1 MSQRYDLVVFDF
13 DGTLAD
19 SLTWFR
25 TALSDVIEKHGLTPI
40 CEERAEALRG
50 MSPKAIMDELGIPTW
65 KIPFIASDVRA
76 RAARNVDQIVL
87 FDGIAELLCDLAAA
101 NISIAVV
108 SSNGETAIRAV
119 LGAELAGL
127 VDHYACGAALFG
139 KAAVFRK
146 VARKTGSRASRTL
159 CIGDEVRD
167 IEAAREAGCACG
179 AVSWGFATAEILTA
193 YSPDMLY
200 RQIADISA
208 HVLASDAS
216 ASASPSRAGVTL
228 P

>member
-1 MSQRYDLVVFDF
+1 VDLSQRYDLVVFDF

-50 MSPKAIMDELGIPTW
+50 MAPKAIMDELGIPAW

-87 FDGIAELLCDLAAA
+87 FDGIAELLCDLHASGTT
-101 NISIAVV
+101 ITIV
-108 SSNGETAIRAV
+108 SSNGETAIRQV
-119 LGAELAGL
+119 LGPELESRIS
-127 VDHYACGAALFG
+127 HFACGAALFG

-146 VARKTGSRASRTL
+146 AIRKAGTSPARTL

-167 IEAAREAGCACG
+167 VEAAREAGCDCG
-179 AVSWGFATAEILTA
+179 AVSWGFATREILEA
-193 YSPDMLY
+193 SEPDHLFDNVSD
-200 RQIADISA
+200 IAPS
-208 HVLASDAS
+208 VLPAAS
-216 ASASPSRAGVTL
+216 VTQQA
-228 P
+228 